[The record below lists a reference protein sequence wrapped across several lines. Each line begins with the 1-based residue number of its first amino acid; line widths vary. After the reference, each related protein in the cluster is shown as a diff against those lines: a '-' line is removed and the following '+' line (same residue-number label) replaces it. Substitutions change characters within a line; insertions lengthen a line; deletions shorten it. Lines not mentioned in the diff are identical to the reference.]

1 MLLTYSEDTL
11 RCATDFRNPKLF
23 SSMEMCIQ
31 NLNFK
36 AKVHYSNF
44 AIGLQKYCIKM
55 KFWIFIWIELNN
67 LGL

>member
-11 RCATDFRNPKLF
+11 TGATDFRNPKLF

-36 AKVHYSNF
+36 AKV
-44 AIGLQKYCIKM
+44 AIIAIL
-55 KFWIFIWIELNN
+55 L
-67 LGL
+67 